1 MQRIK
6 ISGAI
11 PPLPLFVFQ
20 AYTGQL

>member
-11 PPLPLFVFQ
+11 PPLPLHAFE